1 MTGMSQIHT
10 VFRMGAYAALMKAM
24 PRVQCLRCL
33 VLLALA
39 LALGAGELLAWWW
52 ALRSD
57 NSGLLL
63 QTALGGAALSVAATA
78 YCLWLWQKGEAARQ
92 GLLRARELLTS
103 SLDTLDIGLEIWD
116 ADDRLVLFNNKINPM
131 RIDLLSPKDI
141 GKTFEELLREKLRR
155 REILAAVGRE
165 IEWLT
170 QRLATRGSNPQ
181 PQLKEYAGNQWF
193 MTRET
198 RTPSGYLVSSWI
210 DFTELVQK
218 GRMLEA
224 SNMRLMQQSNMDP
237 LTGLANRRSF
247 DQAVSAEC
255 QRASRA
261 AAHLSLMLVDIDHF
275 KLFNDHYGHLAGD
288 ECLRRVASVLHRC
301 VRRAGEMVARYGG
314 EEFVVLLPGSDAQ
327 RSCNAAQQCLE
338 RMRAEG
344 IAHASSPT
352 AGQVTLS
359 IGVASASDRFLQPG
373 SILNAA
379 DAAMYR
385 AKSGGRA
392 RYQMAEQEDWDIDK
406 DTARTR
412 PGALR

>member
-1 MTGMSQIHT
+1 VQVISEIHAA
-10 VFRMGAYAALMKAM
+10 FRNASYAVSMKTTS
-24 PRVQCLRCL
+24 RVQSVRWMA
-33 VLLALA
+33 LLALA
-39 LALGAGELLAWWW
+39 LALGACELLAWWW

-57 NSGLLL
+57 ATDRVLAP
-63 QTALGGAALSVAATA
+63 ALGGAAVSVAMTSC
-78 YCLWLWQKGEAARQ
+78 CLWLWQKAQTTRQ
-92 GLLRARELLTS
+92 GLLRAHELLIS

-116 ADDRLVLFNNKINPM
+116 AQDRLLLFNKKINQM
-131 RIDLLSPKDI
+131 RIDFRTPKDI
-141 GKTFEELLREKLRR
+141 GRTFEALVLEKLKR

-165 IEWLT
+165 HEWLT

-193 MTRET
+193 MTQET
-198 RTPSGYLVSSWI
+198 RTPSGYLVSSWV
-210 DFTELVQK
+210 DVTELVQK

-247 DQAVSAEC
+247 DEAVSAEC

-261 AAHLSLMLVDIDHF
+261 QVHLSLMLVDIDHF

-301 VRRAGEMVARYGG
+301 MRRAGEMVARYGG
-314 EEFVVLLPGSDAQ
+314 EEFVVLLPGSDAE
-327 RSCNAAQQCLE
+327 RACNAARQCLE
-338 RMRAEG
+338 RMQAEG

-352 AGQVTLS
+352 AGHVTLS
-359 IGVASASDRFLQPG
+359 IGVASARDHSLEPS

-379 DAAMYR
+379 DAAMHR

-392 RYQMAEQEDWDIDK
+392 RYERAEQEDWDIDK
-406 DTARTR
+406 DTPRSR
-412 PGALR
+412 PGVLR